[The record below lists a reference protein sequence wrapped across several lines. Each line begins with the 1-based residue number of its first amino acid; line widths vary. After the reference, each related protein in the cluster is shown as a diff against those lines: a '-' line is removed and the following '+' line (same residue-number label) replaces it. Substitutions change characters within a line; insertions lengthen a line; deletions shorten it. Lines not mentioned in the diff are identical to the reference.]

1 MHGSKP
7 APSLVFVSGH
17 FQLKFPS
24 NLTLSLPQAWI
35 RRDLTQ
41 DNKKDQKQPPGWWEV
56 SNLIFP
62 ANRKVKY
69 LVLPFGS
76 DPFVCFSAFIK
87 HCCVGKR
94 LKEEYQ
100 LSFSV
105 QSPIQKR
112 HPGLQEPKC
121 VFKCFWQKKSARVF
135 PDCSL
140 SGEMD
145 LCGAGEGKAAVF
157 FFLSFSLSARV

>member
-1 MHGSKP
+1 M
-7 APSLVFVSGH
+7 
-17 FQLKFPS
+17 
-24 NLTLSLPQAWI
+24 
-35 RRDLTQ
+35 
-41 DNKKDQKQPPGWWEV
+41 
-56 SNLIFP
+56 
-62 ANRKVKY
+62 
-69 LVLPFGS
+69 
-76 DPFVCFSAFIK
+76 
-87 HCCVGKR
+87 GKR

-121 VFKCFWQKKSARVF
+121 VFKCFWKKKSARVF

-145 LCGAGEGKAAVF
+145 LCGAGGGKAAVF